1 MDSLQAPSP
10 ADGSQP
16 LVQPPQQNM
25 PPGQPVTPEVQNMPG
40 PVIQDPVQNQPIVIN
55 QNIPMNQV
63 KVKTSP
69 VSMICPF
76 CKNNI
81 TTIVETEFNCLNL
94 CFCLFFRIIW
104 LMVKIENEK
113 ELNCTDAKHTC
124 PSCGQIVGQYSAC

>member
-25 PPGQPVTPEVQNMPG
+25 PPGQPVTPVVQNMPG
-40 PVIQDPVQNQPIVIN
+40 PIIQAPVQNQPIVIN

-63 KVKTSP
+63 KLKTSP

-76 CKNNI
+76 CNNNI
-81 TTIVETEFNCLNL
+81 TTIVETEFNCLNC
-94 CFCLFFRIIW
+94 CFCFCFCIIW
-104 LMVKIENEK
+104 LIVQLASDK
-113 ELNCTDAKHTC
+113 ELNCTDANHKC
-124 PSCGQIVGQYSAC
+124 PSCGHLIGQYRAC